1 MTKKEIK
8 KFKEQHA
15 VFFYHKAKVDK
26 DRKKYGTVLVE
37 HQASMSVMRDL
48 MSRWSEEEKYTYYK
62 IIHEEGIKMIDIE
75 NIKDNTLY
83 TLQDASKILEINKT
97 VLLRKTLNNEIKSK
111 KLNKKKYIL
120 GIDIK
125 DYINK
130 NLK

>member
-1 MTKKEIK
+1 
-8 KFKEQHA
+8 
-15 VFFYHKAKVDK
+15 
-26 DRKKYGTVLVE
+26 
-37 HQASMSVMRDL
+37 
-48 MSRWSEEEKYTYYK
+48 
-62 IIHEEGIKMIDIE
+62 MIDIE